1 MKNFE
6 VLLEKL
12 EEIEIQLVENNI
24 IKDGSKTSDIIG
36 SIKENLWREIHNSRL
51 KDFRTALNELVEEYH
66 QPLYLLDNVFKG
78 IRTIEVAILDELNKD
93 K

>member
-24 IKDGSKTSDIIG
+24 IKEGSKTSDIIG
-36 SIKENLWREIHNSRL
+36 SIKENIWREIHNSRL
-51 KDFRTALNELVEEYH
+51 KDFRTALNDLVDEYH
-66 QPLYLLDNVFKG
+66 PHLYLLDNVFKG
-78 IRTIEVAILDELNKD
+78 LDSINIGILDELNRD
-93 K
+93 R